1 MCSSDLKAYEKMGH
15 GSEPAASSHIS
26 SAGEA
31 VESETSTSNASSAS
45 SSAVVTETY
54 DEEFYDSYEDA
65 ADEGPGRS
73 GRSIEEDAS
82 LIPFNELMERL
93 ARERRSLNRG
103 PQRREL
109 PQAKDDDF

>member
-1 MCSSDLKAYEKMGH
+1 MGH
-15 GSEPAASSHIS
+15 GSEPAASSLRS
-26 SAGEA
+26 SAEKETVNPSSTAPAAEPA
-31 VESETSTSNASSAS
+31 VEPAPAAEP
-45 SSAVVTETY
+45 ETY

-65 ADEGPGRS
+65 ADAGPGRS

>member
-1 MCSSDLKAYEKMGH
+1 MEVVFLRQRLKVHAENGIRACTAPAADPAV
-15 GSEPAASSHIS
+15 EPAPA
-26 SAGEA
+26 AEP
-31 VESETSTSNASSAS
+31 
-45 SSAVVTETY
+45 ETY
-54 DEEFYDSYEDA
+54 DEEFYDSYQDA
-65 ADEGPGRS
+65 AEEGPGRS